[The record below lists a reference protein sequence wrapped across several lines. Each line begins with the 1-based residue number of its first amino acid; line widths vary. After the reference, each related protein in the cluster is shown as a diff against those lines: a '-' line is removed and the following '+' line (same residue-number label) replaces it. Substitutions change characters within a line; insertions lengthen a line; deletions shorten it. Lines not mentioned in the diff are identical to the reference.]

1 MSKVRIFS
9 RRGKL
14 VGVWFP
20 PLEASDPNRPVS
32 GPVAGP
38 DEEVHELELADA
50 QAFHDGKKRA
60 ELEALVKKTF
70 KLS

>member
-1 MSKVRIFS
+1 MSKIRVLS
-9 RRGKL
+9 HRGKL
-14 VGVWFP
+14 IGVWLP
-20 PLEASDPNRPVS
+20 PPEATDPNRPVS

-38 DEEVHELELADA
+38 GGEMHELELADA
-50 QAFHDGKKRA
+50 EAFHDRARGA